1 MHSRMNRLAAWMQ
14 RRWRLLVGLG
24 LLLVLVL
31 IVDPRALLRAAADA
45 QPGWL
50 ALGLACAVAANLV
63 SAVRWWSLARW
74 LGADVAPGWAIARYF
89 GGVALNAMLPGAV
102 VGGDVY
108 RAHALVGAGLPWGPA
123 AASVLVDRLGGLWA
137 LVAMGLIGVSFGLA
151 SADVAGLHALRLSPG
166 GGTIAVLILVS
177 VALLMMLGPVVMVS
191 NVGVSRARPG
201 GRIDL
206 AEDETASAVP
216 AGRLR
221 HLQKAARG
229 VSALGRRPGARAQ
242 LLVQLGLS
250 VIVQAG
256 SIATLACAGAALG
269 LSLAAW
275 VWVSAAVPVFV
286 MATLPVS
293 FGGWGSR
300 EAAAIVALG
309 LFGVSAPL
317 ALGVGLLYGLA
328 ALAQALPGALLLLAE
343 RRGTATR

>member
-1 MHSRMNRLAAWMQ
+1 MKGLVARIQ

-31 IVDPRALLRAAADA
+31 IVDPQALLRVAAGA
-45 QPGWL
+45 QAGWL
-50 ALGLACAVAANLV
+50 ALALVCAVAANLM
-63 SAVRWWSLARW
+63 SALRWWALARW

-123 AASVLVDRLGGLWA
+123 AASVLGDRIGGLWA
-137 LVAMGLIGVSFGLA
+137 LVAMGLIGLSIGLA
-151 SADVAGLHALRLSPG
+151 AADGAALHVIGLPPG
-166 GGTIAVLILVS
+166 GETFAVLILLS

-191 NVGVSRARPG
+191 IVGVSRGRSEARV
-201 GRIDL
+201 DL
-206 AEDETASAVP
+206 AEDGADSAAP
-216 AGRLR
+216 DGRLR
-221 HLQKAARG
+221 HLKRAAR
-229 VSALGRRPGARAQ
+229 SLAALGRRPGARTQ
-242 LLVQLGLS
+242 LIVQLGLS
-250 VIVQAG
+250 VVVQAG

-269 LSLAAW
+269 VSLAAW

-328 ALAQALPGALLLLAE
+328 ALAQALPGALLLLTE
-343 RRGTATR
+343 RRSAAMR

>member
-1 MHSRMNRLAAWMQ
+1 MRLRMNRLAAWMQ

-31 IVDPRALLRAAADA
+31 VVDPRALLRAAADA

-63 SAVRWWSLARW
+63 SALRWWALARW

-108 RAHALVGAGLPWGPA
+108 RAHALVRSGLPWGMA
-123 AASVLVDRLGGLWA
+123 GASVLADRLGGLWV
-137 LVAMGLIGVSFGLA
+137 LVAMGLIGVSVGLA
-151 SADVAGLHALRLSPG
+151 SADGAALHEFRLSPFSV
-166 GGTIAVLILVS
+166 TIAVLILVS
-177 VALLMMLGPVVMVS
+177 VALLMMLGPVVMVWS
-191 NVGVSRARPG
+191 MGVSRARSG
-201 GRIDL
+201 ARVDL
-206 AEDETASAVP
+206 ADDGTASAAP
-216 AGRLR
+216 HGRLR
-221 HLQKAARG
+221 HLKGTVRGLAAL
-229 VSALGRRPGARAQ
+229 ARRPGARVQ
-242 LLVQLGLS
+242 LLLQLGLS
-250 VIVQAG
+250 VVVQAG
-256 SIATLACAGAALG
+256 SIATLDCAGAALG
-269 LSLAAW
+269 LSLAGW

-286 MATLPVS
+286 MAALPVS

-309 LFGVSAPL
+309 MFGVPAPL

-328 ALAQALPGALLLLAE
+328 ALAQAVPGALLLLAE
-343 RRGTATR
+343 RRDTAMR

>member
-1 MHSRMNRLAAWMQ
+1 M
-14 RRWRLLVGLG
+14 GLG

-31 IVDPRALLRAAADA
+31 IVDPRALVRVAADA

-50 ALGLACAVAANLV
+50 VLALVCAVAANLV
-63 SAVRWWSLARW
+63 SSLRWWALARW
-74 LGADVAPGWAIARYF
+74 LGADVAPGWAVARYF
-89 GGVALNAMLPGAV
+89 GGVALNAVLPGAV

-108 RAHALVGAGLPWGPA
+108 RAHALVSAGLPWGPA
-123 AASVLVDRLGGLWA
+123 AASVLGDRIGGLWV
-137 LVAMGLIGVSFGLA
+137 LVLMGLVGLSIGLA
-151 SADVAGLHALRLSPG
+151 AADGAALHVIGLPPSG
-166 GGTIAVLILVS
+166 ETFAVLILLS
-177 VALLMMLGPVVMVS
+177 AALLMMLGPVVMVS
-191 NVGVSRARPG
+191 VAGASRGRSAARVG
-201 GRIDL
+201 L
-206 AEDETASAVP
+206 AKDGADSAVQD
-216 AGRLR
+216 GRLR
-221 HLQKAARG
+221 GLKGAAR
-229 VSALGRRPGARAQ
+229 SLAALGRRPGARAQ
-242 LLVQLGLS
+242 LILQLGLS

-275 VWVSAAVPVFV
+275 VWVTAAVPVFV

-328 ALAQALPGALLLLAE
+328 ALAQALPGVLLLLAE
-343 RRGTATR
+343 RRSAAVR

>member
-1 MHSRMNRLAAWMQ
+1 MKGFAALMQ
-14 RRWRLLVGLG
+14 RRWRLVVGLG

-31 IVDPRALLRAAADA
+31 IVDPRVLLRAAADA

-50 ALGLACAVAANLV
+50 ALGLACAVSANLV
-63 SAVRWWSLARW
+63 SAVRWWALARW

-108 RAHALVGAGLPWGPA
+108 RAHALVSAGLPWGPA
-123 AASVLVDRLGGLWA
+123 AASVLLDRLGGLWA
-137 LVAMGLIGVSFGLA
+137 LVAMGLIGVSVGLA
-151 SADVAGLHALRLSPG
+151 SADEAVLHALRLSPG
-166 GGTIAVLILVS
+166 GGTIAVLVLVS
-177 VALLMMLGPVVMVS
+177 VALLMLLVPVLMAS
-191 NVGVSRARPG
+191 TAGGTGARSG
-201 GRIDL
+201 GRIGL
-206 AEDETASAVP
+206 AEDDAAGAVP
-216 AGRLR
+216 AGRLH
-221 HLQKAARG
+221 HLGRVFRG

-242 LLVQLGLS
+242 LILQLGLS

-256 SIATLACAGAALG
+256 SITTLACAGAALG
-269 LSLAAW
+269 LSLAGW

-317 ALGVGLLYGLA
+317 ALGAGLLYGLA

-343 RRGTATR
+343 RRGAAMR